1 MAVSTVRSI
10 ILAGSVL
17 KTYRH
22 RTCKRQILLELAVS
36 FTLRVKIE
44 TILLGTL
51 WTMSFGGTSDD
62 ELVEELEKMK
72 LNSYNIN
79 KEKDI
84 SALRIRYK

>member
-1 MAVSTVRSI
+1 M
-10 ILAGSVL
+10 
-17 KTYRH
+17 
-22 RTCKRQILLELAVS
+22 EFS
-36 FTLRVKIE
+36 FTLKVKIE
-44 TILLGTL
+44 TILLGAL

-84 SALRIRYK
+84 GALRIR

>member
-1 MAVSTVRSI
+1 M
-10 ILAGSVL
+10 
-17 KTYRH
+17 
-22 RTCKRQILLELAVS
+22 ELTIS
-36 FTLRVKIE
+36 FPLRVKIE

-51 WTMSFGGTSDD
+51 WTMSFGRTSDD

-84 SALRIRYK
+84 GALRIR